1 MVAQDAHDPHGHDS
15 HAIHAHAAPS
25 GFIRKYVFSLDH
37 KVIGLQY
44 YFLALSAVFVG
55 MFLSLLM
62 RIHMIWPTADLPLL
76 GRYQPETYLSLL
88 TMHGTI
94 MVFFVLTTAPQGGF
108 GNYFLPIQI
117 GAPDMAF
124 PVLNMLSF
132 WTTFIAFIT
141 ILAAFFVTGGA
152 PLHGWTGYAPLS
164 ALPSAGPGEQLGAD
178 LWITS
183 IAIFCVASL
192 MGALNF
198 ITTVLDLRAKG
209 MTMMRMPLTVWSWF
223 ITAILGL
230 LAFGV
235 LLSAGILLL
244 LDRNLGTS
252 FYVPLVVVNGQI
264 MGHKGGSPLLWQ
276 HLFWFFGHP
285 EVYIAILPGMGV
297 ASQLLSTFSRKP
309 IFGYKAMV
317 YALMGIGFLGFMVW
331 GHHMFMSGMSPY
343 SAFAFSIMT
352 MAIGVPSAIKT
363 FNWLGTIRGGRVRFQ
378 TPMLYAIGF
387 VSLFVSGGLSGP
399 FLAQPVLDIPL
410 HDTAFVVGHFHLIMG
425 VAAIFGM
432 FAGTYY
438 WFPKMFG
445 RMMNERWGRIHFFL
459 TLAGT
464 YAIFMPMHYLGMAA
478 QPRRYSQFTELAY
491 LQHLIPLNRFITYAA
506 IITIAAQFIFV
517 INLFWSMFK
526 GPKASDNPWE
536 STTLEWI
543 TATPPPHDNFG
554 GKTPVVHHGPYEYS
568 VPGAPKDYTMQTDPA
583 TVHDHISKHPRARA
597 PAPHS
602 RNGDFESIGNDQR
615 SRRQGSEDRLRP
627 RRRAATSRGRRWR
640 RSRRQ
645 WLSRLRS
652 APASYAPWA
661 AGRPGLQHHGVC
673 FLHQRLHHAAGTAHA
688 RRSHGRL
695 RS

>member
-1 MVAQDAHDPHGHDS
+1 MATAATVHS
-15 HAIHAHAAPS
+15 HAPQ
-25 GFIRKYVFSLDH
+25 GFIRKYIFSLDH
-37 KVIGLQY
+37 KVIGIQY
-44 YFLALSAVFVG
+44 FFLALTAVFVG

-62 RIHMIWPTADLPLL
+62 RIHMIWPGASIPLV
-76 GRYQPETYLSLL
+76 GEIKPETYLALM

-132 WTTFIAFIT
+132 WTTFLGFVVII
-141 ILAAFFVTGGA
+141 AAFFVSGGA

-164 ALPSAGPGEQLGAD
+164 ALPSAGPGEGLGAD

-183 IAIFCVASL
+183 IAIFCAASL

-209 MTMMRMPLTVWSWF
+209 MTMMRMPLTVWAWF
-223 ITAILGL
+223 VTAILGL

-235 LLSAGILLL
+235 LLAAGILLL
-244 LDRNLGTS
+244 MDRNMGTS
-252 FYVPLVVVNGQI
+252 FFVPGGLTITGIPVKHQ
-264 MGHKGGSPLLWQ
+264 GGSPLLWQ

-317 YALMGIGFLGFMVW
+317 YAIMAIGFLGFMVW
-331 GHHMFMSGMSPY
+331 GHHMFMSGMSPF
-343 SAFAFSIMT
+343 SAFSFSLMT

-363 FNWLGTIRGGRVRFQ
+363 FNWLGTLYKGRIRFQ
-378 TPMLYAIGF
+378 SPMLYAIGF

-410 HDTAFVVGHFHLIMG
+410 HDPYFVVGHFHLIMG

-432 FAGTYY
+432 FAGTAY

-445 RMMNERWGRIHFFL
+445 RMMNEGMARIHFWV
-459 TLAGT
+459 TLVGT
-464 YAIFMPMHYLGMAA
+464 YAIFMPMHYLGLAGH
-478 QPRRYSQFTELAY
+478 PRRYSQLTELAY
-491 LQHLIPLNRFITYAA
+491 LKDLIPLQTFMTYAA
-506 IITIAAQFIFV
+506 FITIGIQLVFV
-517 INLFWSMFK
+517 FNLFWSMFK

-536 STTLEWI
+536 STTLEWS

-554 GKTPVVHHGPYEYS
+554 GVTPVVNHGPYEYN
-568 VPGAPKDYTMQTDPA
+568 VPGAPRDFTMQTDPA
-583 TVHDHISKHPRARA
+583 GV
-597 PAPHS
+597 
-602 RNGDFESIGNDQR
+602 
-615 SRRQGSEDRLRP
+615 
-627 RRRAATSRGRRWR
+627 TS
-640 RSRRQ
+640 
-645 WLSRLRS
+645 
-652 APASYAPWA
+652 
-661 AGRPGLQHHGVC
+661 H
-673 FLHQRLHHAAGTAHA
+673 
-688 RRSHGRL
+688 
-695 RS
+695 

>member
-1 MVAQDAHDPHGHDS
+1 MSS
-15 HAIHAHAAPS
+15 HAHTGHAVVVEPS
-25 GFIRKYVFSLDH
+25 GFIRKYIFSIDH
-37 KVIGLQY
+37 KVICIQ
-44 YFLALSAVFVG
+44 YFLLALTAVCVG
-55 MFLSLLM
+55 IVLSLLM
-62 RIHMIWPTADLPLL
+62 RFHLVYPGAHLPFVS
-76 GRYQPETYLSLL
+76 GGIMTPEQYLALV

-132 WTTFIAFIT
+132 WTTFVAFVVMIC
-141 ILAAFFVTGGA
+141 AFFVTGGA

-178 LWITS
+178 LWVTS
-183 IAIFCVASL
+183 IAIFCIASL

-198 ITTVLDLRAKG
+198 LTTTLDMRAKG

-223 ITAILGL
+223 ITAILEL

-244 LDRNLGTS
+244 MDRNLGTS
-252 FYVPLVVVNGQI
+252 FYVPQIIVNGQI
-264 MGHKGGSPLLWQ
+264 MLHKGGSPLLWQ

-297 ASQLLSTFSRKP
+297 ASQVLSTFSRKP

-317 YALMGIGFLGFMVW
+317 YAMLAIGFFGFMVW

-343 SAFAFSIMT
+343 SAFAFSILT
-352 MAIGVPSAIKT
+352 MCIGVPSAIKT
-363 FNWLGTIRGGRVRFQ
+363 FNWLGTMYKGHIRFQ

-399 FLAQPVLDIPL
+399 FLAQPVLDIQL
-410 HDTAFVVGHFHLIMG
+410 HDTYFVVGHFHLIMG

-432 FAGTYY
+432 FAATYY

-445 RMMNERWGRIHFFL
+445 RMMNETWGRVHFFI
-459 TLAGT
+459 TLVGT
-464 YAIFMPMHYLGMAA
+464 YAIFMPMPYLGIAGGT
-478 QPRRYSQFTELAY
+478 RRYSQYTEVAY
-491 LQHLIPLNRFITYAA
+491 LAKLQPIHVFMTWAA
-506 IITIAAQFIFV
+506 VITISAQFIFV

-536 STTLEWI
+536 ATTLEWT

-554 GKTPVVHHGPYEYS
+554 GVTPVVYHGPYEYG
-568 VPGAPKDYTMQTDPA
+568 VPGAAKDYVMQTDP
-583 TVHDHISKHPRARA
+583 VSV
-597 PAPHS
+597 PAEH
-602 RNGDFESIGNDQR
+602 
-615 SRRQGSEDRLRP
+615 
-627 RRRAATSRGRRWR
+627 
-640 RSRRQ
+640 
-645 WLSRLRS
+645 
-652 APASYAPWA
+652 
-661 AGRPGLQHHGVC
+661 
-673 FLHQRLHHAAGTAHA
+673 
-688 RRSHGRL
+688 
-695 RS
+695 